1 MAVIIWRACV
11 WRLWLLSLGLCLV
24 MVAGAAEPLDA
35 GDRLGDDAF
44 VLDASGQAVK
54 LRQRMAQSDAGL
66 TVLCLLG
73 GGEMG
78 AQSGALVV
86 WRCHARHLHL
96 AQLVRQI
103 RQARRDFM
111 VVAVTRC
118 ITPVGPFLSRLGPC
132 CVRRGMPRLIK
143 VLGVLS
149 LTAPWPPSAQG
160 TLPVRLLFDAENM
173 LLAHPDAAS
182 AAASDRGALPDW
194 RGRLRDPRDERV
206 YGVPALWLFDRRGQV
221 VSPPFRGSRY
231 FNGGDI
237 QLPYALSDVDAAI
250 ASALAQD
257 R

>member
-1 MAVIIWRACV
+1 
-11 WRLWLLSLGLCLV
+11 
-24 MVAGAAEPLDA
+24 
-35 GDRLGDDAF
+35 
-44 VLDASGQAVK
+44 
-54 LRQRMAQSDAGL
+54 
-66 TVLCLLG
+66 
-73 GGEMG
+73 
-78 AQSGALVV
+78 
-86 WRCHARHLHL
+86 
-96 AQLVRQI
+96 
-103 RQARRDFM
+103 M

-132 CVRRGMPRLIK
+132 CVRRGTPRLTK

-160 TLPVRLLFDAENM
+160 TLPVRRLFDAENM
-173 LLAHPDAAS
+173 LLAHPDAAR

-194 RGRLRDPRDERV
+194 RGRLRDPWDEQV

-257 R
+257 RRASKSHAARVGSPHHGRLRDRRPAKVLGVSLNLALWGSGDCQFRVSSSRGHALV